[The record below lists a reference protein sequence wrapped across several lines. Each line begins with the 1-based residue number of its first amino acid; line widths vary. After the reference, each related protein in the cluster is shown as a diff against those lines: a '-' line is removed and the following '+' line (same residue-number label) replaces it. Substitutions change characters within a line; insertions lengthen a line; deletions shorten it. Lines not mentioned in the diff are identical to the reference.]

1 MLQDII
7 ETKPGL
13 APADTTLG
21 AVHLS
26 VTDGERALTV
36 WRDLVGL
43 TVLSRTPSEITLGV
57 GGKPLIVLFPGVARP
72 VVPRTSGLYHVA
84 IHVPARADLAR
95 VLARLFTA
103 RFENSPTDHLVT
115 ETTYLWDPDGNGIE
129 ITFETPH
136 RGKFVSDGQTYG
148 AVTADGREHSGRDR
162 LDVRSVLGELD
173 PNENFNTPL
182 PAGTR
187 IGHVHVHVSD
197 LDAAMGFYRDL
208 IGFAEQFQA
217 RRIQMGD
224 VTLPGYVPHIVAFN
238 TWGTLGAPQ
247 APAGSS
253 GLRHF
258 QIDYPDATALAAA
271 RARLE
276 AAGIGVSDTE
286 SGLFTADPAGNRI
299 RLTSRA

>member
-1 MLQDII
+1 MLQNVI

-21 AVHLS
+21 PVHLS
-26 VTDGERALTV
+26 VTDGDRTLAV

-43 TVLSRTPSEITLGV
+43 TVLDRTPTEITLGA
-57 GGKPLIVLFPGVARP
+57 GGKPLLVLFPGAERP

-84 IHVPARADLAR
+84 IHVPERADLAR

-103 RFENSPTDHLVT
+103 QFRNSPTDHLVT

-129 ITFETPH
+129 ITFETPE
-136 RGKFVSDGQTYG
+136 RGRFVSDGQTYG
-148 AVTADGREHSGRDR
+148 AVTADGKPHSGRDA
-162 LDVRSVLGELD
+162 LDVRSVLGELE
-173 PNENFNTPL
+173 PNEDFNVPL

-187 IGHVHVHVSD
+187 VGHVHVHVSD
-197 LDAAMGFYRDL
+197 LDAAMVFYRDL

-238 TWGTLGAPQ
+238 TWNGVGAPQ
-247 APAGSS
+247 APAGSA

-258 QIDYPDATALAAA
+258 QIDYPTAADLKAA

-276 AAGIGVSDTE
+276 GAGIAVSETE